1 MYPYMGNERDFYR
14 PHVSFF
20 EIFVCTLHRPLM
32 LTQLLEVL
40 FNLSDVAVVGKF
52 ASYQALGS
60 VGSTSTLV
68 TLFAGFLIGMG
79 AGVNVAVARAL
90 GIGSEEETEKTIHSA
105 FIICTIFGVVVCLAC
120 NLFARQMLA
129 SAAG

>member
-1 MYPYMGNERDFYR
+1 MKKIEMTTGSLWKNILLF
-14 PHVSFF
+14 S
-20 EIFVCTLHRPLM
+20 LPLM

-90 GIGSEEETEKTIHSA
+90 GIGSEEETEKPSTRHSSSVPSSVSWCVWPA
-105 FIICTIFGVVVCLAC
+105 TCLP
-120 NLFARQMLA
+120 ARCWKC
-129 SAAG
+129 